1 MRSVL
6 KLVWANII
14 HHKGSFKGIIFL
26 MMILTF
32 SFAGTVSNNDDLN
45 AALDR
50 CFSENEFGDLLIEIS
65 DELFTDDMR
74 SYLESNEHI
83 EKITYE
89 KGLRLLSMTRAAGSD
104 IDTPIYLYAY
114 DSGIRVFNEKADG
127 YIESIAP
134 QTGEIYLPYKMKSL
148 PGIEIGGTIE
158 LCAKGSYSESFTI
171 KGFIEDP
178 IYGSVIISDA
188 NCYISTDE
196 FDRLASEKTD
206 SITDERKDIIRQTD
220 IHIHISDGTAPAA
233 LKKQISRE
241 SDIIDYSFFSAT
253 KEHIRNYT
261 ELVSKIGT
269 RGVYAYTALM
279 IVIVLIVMHNS
290 ISSSIDME
298 YTSLGI
304 LRSQGFTV
312 RQIRLV
318 YIIQYIAALV
328 IGAVLGLIAAIP
340 ICHVLIGMWMNIT
353 GILTSRAVSFVK
365 CGVLCVCII
374 LISLVFVAAATAKIS
389 KISPVRAISGGAED
403 VYFDSRLNIGIKRP
417 LPVFLALRQITS
429 HIGGYIGMTV
439 IVTLMVFF
447 VMTLFSLI
455 SGFDPDM
462 IIPDI
467 GSDITVNTS
476 AVNFDEVPDIEDTIR
491 GYDPD
496 AEIKISS
503 SEFMTVD
510 DEQYRVQMLTD
521 EKATVGRLP
530 EYDNEILVTKT
541 FAEQNGTGIGD
552 TIELG
557 YRGEKHGFI
566 ITGYYSN
573 MMNLGMVLTVPKSGI
588 EKMGI
593 DSISGMEITL
603 SDTSK
608 RDTLINALND
618 KYHDDLEASET
629 PESAAFDS
637 MKDLMSILMDSLS
650 YTMYAITAVFAIVV
664 VNMVCRREFI
674 RERSDIGIYKSQGF
688 TVSALRSGFAM
699 RFAIT
704 SFTGAVVGD
713 MLSAAA
719 SKPLIMAMLNLI
731 GIDDFTI
738 SLNVFPF
745 LVPAAA
751 AVLFYL
757 SAYAASGR
765 IRTVEVRELITE

>member
-50 CFSENEFGDLLIEIS
+50 CYSENGFGELLIEIS

-74 SYLESNEHI
+74 SYLESSEHI
-83 EKITYE
+83 EKISYE
-89 KGLRLLSMTRAAGSD
+89 NGLRLLSMTRAGGRE
-104 IDTPIYLYAY
+104 IDTPVYLYAY
-114 DSGIRVFNEKADG
+114 HSGIRVFNEKADG

-148 PGIEIGGTIE
+148 PGIGIGGTIE
-158 LCAKGSYSESFTI
+158 ICAKGSYSESFTI

-178 IYGSVIISDA
+178 VYGSVTIADA
-188 NCYISTDE
+188 NCYLDPDDY
-196 FDRLASEKTD
+196 DRLASEKTD
-206 SITDERKDIIRQTD
+206 SIMDERKDIVKQTD

-233 LKKQISRE
+233 LKKQIARE

-269 RGVYAYTALM
+269 RGVYAYTVLM

-312 RQIRLV
+312 WQIRLV
-318 YIIQYIAALV
+318 YIIQYITALV

-340 ICHVLIGMWMNIT
+340 ICRVLIGMWMNVT

-374 LISLVFVAAATAKIS
+374 LISLVFVIMATAKIS
-389 KISPVRAISGGAED
+389 RISPVRAISGGAED
-403 VYFDSRLNIGIKRP
+403 VYFDSSLNIGIKRP

-429 HIGGYIGMTV
+429 HIVGYIGMTV

-447 VMTLFSLI
+447 VMTMFSLI
-455 SGFDPDM
+455 SGFDTDLL
-462 IIPDI
+462 IPDI
-467 GSDITVNTS
+467 GSDIMVKTS
-476 AVNFDEVPDIEDTIR
+476 AVRFDEVSDIEDTVR
-491 GYDPD
+491 GYDPG
-496 AEIKISS
+496 AKIKISS
-503 SEFMTVD
+503 SGFMTVG
-510 DEQYRVQMLTD
+510 DEQYRVQMMTD
-521 EKATVGRLP
+521 EKAAEGRLP
-530 EYDNEILVTKT
+530 VYDNEILITRT
-541 FAEQNGTGIGD
+541 FAEQNGIGIGD

-573 MMNLGMVLTVPKSGI
+573 MASMGMALTVPRSGI

-603 SDTSK
+603 SDASEK
-608 RDTLINALND
+608 DTIINALND
-618 KYHDDLEASET
+618 GYPDDLEASET
-629 PESAAFDS
+629 PESVTLDS
-637 MKDLMSILMDSLS
+637 MKKMMSILMDSLS
-650 YTMYAITAVFAIVV
+650 YTMYAITAVFAVVV

-688 TVSALRSGFAM
+688 TVSALRSGFAL

-704 SFTGAVVGD
+704 SFIGAVAGE
-713 MLSAAA
+713 LISAAV
-719 SKPLIMAMLNLI
+719 SKPLIMAMLKLI
-731 GIDDFTI
+731 GIDEFTI

-745 LVPAAA
+745 LVPIAA

-765 IRTVEVRELITE
+765 IRTVGVRELITE